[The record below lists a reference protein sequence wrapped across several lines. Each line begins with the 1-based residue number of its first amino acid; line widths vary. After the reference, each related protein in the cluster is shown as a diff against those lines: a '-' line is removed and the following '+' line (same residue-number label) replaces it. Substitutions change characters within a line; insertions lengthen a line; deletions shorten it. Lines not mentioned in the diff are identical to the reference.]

1 MVEMVQIIHIV
12 EATSVML
19 VEVVV
24 EAVIITLLVLEYMVV
39 DLVVRPQEQI
49 LLLELQTLVVEVVVE
64 VATMGTV
71 MNIFMVPMAVLV
83 LSS

>member
-49 LLLELQTLVVEVVVE
+49 LLLELQTLVVEVVAE

-71 MNIFMVPMAVLV
+71 MNIFMVLMAVLV
-83 LSS
+83 SSS